1 MLPVRSAETEII
13 AALRRCQR
21 KFLKFMCGILGVRYF
36 NGRKAEEGLLRKMAK
51 QLKHRGPDGEGFLLL
66 GDVGFG
72 HTRLS
77 IIDIAGSSQPM
88 SSASGPFHITFNGEI
103 FNYQS
108 LRADLA
114 KKGVL
119 FRTQGDTEVLLEILR
134 NDGLKG
140 LNRLNG
146 QFAFAYYD
154 AIQETLLIARDRLGI
169 LPLYYHIGP
178 DFVAFASEIKAL
190 LPVIGKPE
198 LDDEAVEEYLTY
210 RSVPPP
216 RTLFKGVKKLAPG
229 TALHIGRNGS
239 LREEVYWALPSRQ
252 SGEIL
257 SGAAAIRA
265 VDEKLQEAVAL
276 RLVADV
282 PVGAYLSGGLDS
294 SLTVALMKRL
304 REGGEV
310 QTFAAGFSDP
320 RFDELPFARQV
331 SEAVGTVH
339 HEVMVDANDFM
350 DLWEKLSWHRDG
362 PMSEPADIAIHKI
375 ANQARS
381 VVKVLLSGE
390 GSDEIFGGY
399 PKYAYEPKLAPLAA
413 IPNFLRV
420 PAFRIGERLLPES
433 KNRMRQ
439 AGRALAARS
448 PAERMQTWFG
458 PFTWYERQSLRDS
471 YGKCNEPGQWDR
483 VEGDHLRRM
492 LYVDCHTWLADN
504 LLERGDRMS
513 MAASIENRPP
523 FLDHELVELAF
534 RIDSAMKVKGNSG
547 KWLIKEIARKH
558 LPGNIVDRRKVGF
571 KVPLDN
577 WFRGGLKEHVHDLLS
592 GQQSF
597 VGSYFDQRVVRNLLH
612 DHMRGRRNEELRLWT
627 LMGLEIWHRAF
638 FKNTHG

>member
-1 MLPVRSAETEII
+1 
-13 AALRRCQR
+13 
-21 KFLKFMCGILGVRYF
+21 MCGILGVRYF
-36 NGRKAEEGLLRKMAK
+36 NGRKADEALLRKMAS
-51 QLKHRGPDGEGFLLL
+51 QLRHRGPDGEGFLLM

-77 IIDIAGSSQPM
+77 IIDLAGSPQPM

-108 LRADLA
+108 LRHDLA
-114 KKGVL
+114 KNGVPL
-119 FRTQGDTEVLLEILR
+119 NTCGDTEVLLETLR
-134 NDGLKG
+134 IDGLNGVNK
-140 LNRLNG
+140 LNG

-154 AIQETLLIARDRLGI
+154 EIRQTLLLARDRLGI
-169 LPLYYHIGP
+169 LPLYYHVGQN
-178 DFVAFASEIKAL
+178 FVAFASEIKAL
-190 LPVIGKPE
+190 LPAISNPE

-216 RTLFKGVKKLAPG
+216 RTLFKGVRKLGPG
-229 TALHIGRNGS
+229 TALHIGKDGS
-239 LREEVYWALPSRQ
+239 LREEVYWALPARE
-252 SGEIL
+252 SGETL
-257 SGAAAIRA
+257 TGEAAIQA
-265 VDEKLQEAVAL
+265 VYEKLQEAVAL

-304 REGGEV
+304 RNGGEV

-320 RFDELPFARQV
+320 RFDELPYARQV
-331 SEAVGTVH
+331 SEHVGTTH
-339 HEVMVDANDFM
+339 HEVMVDSKDFI

-375 ANQARS
+375 AMQARAD
-381 VVKVLLSGE
+381 VKVLLSGE

-399 PKYAYEPKLAPLAA
+399 PKYAYESKLAPLAS
-413 IPNFLRV
+413 IPAFLRV

-433 KNRMRQ
+433 RNRMRQ

-448 PAERMQTWFG
+448 TAERMQTWFG
-458 PFTWYERQSLRDS
+458 PFTWYERRSLRPE
-471 YGKCNEPGQWDR
+471 YGKINEPGQWNR

-492 LYVDCHTWLADN
+492 LYVDCHTWLSDN

-534 RIDSAMKVKGNSG
+534 QIDSAMKIKNGSG

-558 LPGNIVDRRKVGF
+558 LPGKIVDREKVGF

-577 WFRGGLKEHVHDLLS
+577 WFRGGLKDYVHDLLL
-592 GQQSF
+592 GPDSF
-597 VGSYFDQRVVRNLLH
+597 ASSYFDRRVVSRLLH
-612 DHMRGRRNEELRLWT
+612 DHTTGRRNEELRIWT
-627 LMGLEIWHRAF
+627 MMGLEIWHRAF
-638 FKNTHG
+638 FRSA

>member
-1 MLPVRSAETEII
+1 MTCHEKS
-13 AALRRCQR
+13 
-21 KFLKFMCGILGVRYF
+21 KFMCGILGIRCF
-36 NGRKAEEGLLRKMAK
+36 NGRMAEKELLRKMAK
-51 QLKHRGPDGEGFLLL
+51 PLQHRGPDGEGFLLL

-77 IIDIAGSSQPM
+77 IIDLEGSPQPM
-88 SSASGPFHITFNGEI
+88 TSASGPFHITFNGEI

-114 KKGVL
+114 REGIPLRSK
-119 FRTQGDTEVLLEILR
+119 GDTEVLLEILR
-134 NDGLKG
+134 THGLKG
-140 LNRLNG
+140 LNKLNG

-154 AIQETLLIARDRLGI
+154 EDRGTLILARDRLGI
-169 LPLYYHIGP
+169 LPLYYHVGP
-178 DFVAFASEIKAL
+178 DFVAFASEIKAVL
-190 LPVIGKPE
+190 VATERPE
-198 LDDEAVEEYLTY
+198 LDDEAVEDYLTY

-216 RTLFKGVKKLAPG
+216 RTLFKGIKKLAPG
-229 TALHIGRNGS
+229 TALHIGKDGT
-239 LREEVYWALPSRQ
+239 LREEVYWALPARE
-252 SGEIL
+252 SGETL
-257 SGAAAIRA
+257 TGQAAIRA

-331 SEAVGTVH
+331 SESVGTVH
-339 HEVMVDANDFM
+339 HEVMVDSNDFM
-350 DLWEKLSWHRDG
+350 ELWQKLSWHRDG

-375 ANQARS
+375 AMQARAE
-381 VVKVLLSGE
+381 VKVLLSGE

-399 PKYAYEPKLAPLAA
+399 PKYAFEPKLAPLAA

-420 PAFRIGERLLPES
+420 PGFRIGERLLPES
-433 KNRMRQ
+433 QNRMRQ

-448 PAERMQTWFG
+448 PSERMQTWFG
-458 PFTWYERQSLRDS
+458 PFTWYERQSLRAG
-471 YGKCNEPGQWDR
+471 YGKGNQPGQWDR
-483 VEGDHLRRM
+483 AEGDHLRRM

-534 RIDSAMKVKGNSG
+534 RVDSAMKIKGKSG

-558 LPGNIVDRRKVGF
+558 LPENIVDRKKVGF
-571 KVPLDN
+571 KVPLDT
-577 WFRGGLKEHVHDLLS
+577 WFRGSLKDYVHDLLS
-592 GQQSF
+592 GPDSF
-597 VGSYFDQRVVRNLLH
+597 VSGYFNRKVVTTLLS
-612 DHMRGRRNEELRLWT
+612 DHTEGRRNEELRLWT
-627 LMGLEIWHRAF
+627 LMGLEIWYRAF
-638 FKNTHG
+638 FRSSHS

>member
-1 MLPVRSAETEII
+1 
-13 AALRRCQR
+13 
-21 KFLKFMCGILGVRYF
+21 MCGIVGIRYF
-36 NGRKAEEGLLRKMAK
+36 KGRGAEEGLLRKMAA
-51 QLKHRGPDGEGFLLL
+51 QLQHRGPDGQGFLVL
-66 GDVGFG
+66 GNVGLG

-77 IIDIAGSSQPM
+77 IIDLAGSPQPM
-88 SSASGPFHITFNGEI
+88 TSANGSFHISFNGEI

-108 LRADLA
+108 LRADLVRE
-114 KKGVL
+114 GVTL
-119 FRTQGDTEVLLEILR
+119 RTHGDTEVLLEILR
-134 NDGLKG
+134 REGLQGLKKV
-140 LNRLNG
+140 NG

-154 AIQETLLIARDRLGI
+154 EAKETLMVARDRMGI
-169 LPLYYHIGP
+169 LPLYYHVGA

-190 LPVIGKPE
+190 LPVIGQFE
-198 LDDEAVEEYLTY
+198 IDDEAVEEYLTY

-216 RTLFKGVKKLAPG
+216 RTLFKGVRKLAPG
-229 TALHIGRNGS
+229 TAMYIGKDGS
-239 LREEVYWALPSRQ
+239 LREEIYWSLPARDDEPTLT
-252 SGEIL
+252 GE
-257 SGAAAIRA
+257 AAIRA
-265 VDEKLQEAVAL
+265 VEEKLQEAVAL

-294 SLTVALMKRL
+294 SLTVALMKKL

-339 HEVMVDANDFM
+339 HEVMVDSNDFM
-350 DLWEKLSWHRDG
+350 ELWEKLSWHRDG

-375 ANQARS
+375 ARQARAE
-381 VVKVLLSGE
+381 VKVLLSGE

-413 IPNFLRV
+413 IPSFLRV
-420 PAFRIGERLLPES
+420 PMFRIGERLLPES

-458 PFTWYERQSLRDS
+458 PFTWYERKSLRPG
-471 YGKCNEPGQWDR
+471 YGKGNEPGQWDR
-483 VEGDHLRRM
+483 AQGDHLRRM

-513 MAASIENRPP
+513 MAAGVENRPP

-534 RIDSAMKVKGNSG
+534 RVDSAMKIKGNSG
-547 KWLIKEIARKH
+547 KWLIKEIARKY
-558 LPGNIVDRRKVGF
+558 LPENIVDRKKVGF
-571 KVPLDN
+571 KVPLDT
-577 WFRGGLKEHVHDLLS
+577 WFRGSLKDYVHDLLL
-592 GQQSF
+592 GPDSF
-597 VGSYFDQRVVRNLLH
+597 VSGYFNRRVVRALLA
-612 DHMRGRRNEELRLWT
+612 DHTNGRRNEELRLWT

-638 FKNTHG
+638 FRSSREPNL